1 MKTRLLFTTIFTVLN
16 FSNLSECFGDK
27 VLLLKNTE
35 FLGETSLKNKN
46 HEICFNGLED
56 IQKDSTIGHLNNCIG
71 GKYGNVRTMQNVD
84 LWINKKIS
92 TMLKIAGYSVKT
104 DCFEKDR
111 KFIINGQILKVCTIG
126 YFGYEGKVIINVNVS
141 SDSTIIINRSYT
153 GLKRIGDPPCSY
165 ATKLFEK
172 TLKDALD
179 SAISQIA

>member
-71 GKYGNVRTMQNVD
+71 GSTGMFVLCRMLTFG
-84 LWINKKIS
+84 LIKK
-92 TMLKIAGYSVKT
+92 
-104 DCFEKDR
+104 
-111 KFIINGQILKVCTIG
+111 
-126 YFGYEGKVIINVNVS
+126 
-141 SDSTIIINRSYT
+141 
-153 GLKRIGDPPCSY
+153 
-165 ATKLFEK
+165 
-172 TLKDALD
+172 
-179 SAISQIA
+179 